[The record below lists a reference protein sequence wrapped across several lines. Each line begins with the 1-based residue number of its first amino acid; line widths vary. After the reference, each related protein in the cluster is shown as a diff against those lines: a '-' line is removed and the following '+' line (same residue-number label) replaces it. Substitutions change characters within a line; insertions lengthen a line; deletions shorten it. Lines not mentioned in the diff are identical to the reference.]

1 MTKATAPRG
10 RSDYTI
16 GKRMMR
22 VLIAAALFVVV
33 VFGVRVLSSHFA
45 ATHRHPYIFQGLV
58 GPRERTIVR
67 PLTPASWRKYDRS
80 GASSLAILL
89 TDTTSAWLGLARGLA
104 TIGVPFT
111 ITTDWHRALAHK
123 VVWVYPRISG
133 AVLNAE
139 ALRAIGKLPRTGGT
153 LIASEIVGGGLEEVF
168 GFDSVFPSRRREDL
182 RFGQPASTRF
192 GLTDDFDKAIRI
204 GATTATGSQES
215 FSLGSYG
222 YRATSGQALATFED
236 GTAGLVHRPVGA
248 GHAYAFGVDLG
259 ALLRLGYDNREEG
272 RFARSYANGYEPTL
286 DVLLRIAR
294 AIYTEGEPDAVTIG
308 TVPDGRAISVIL
320 THDIDFAKDWP
331 NAISF
336 ALFEKAKGI
345 RATYFV
351 QTKYLRDYNDEIFF
365 DSTATRY
372 VASLASMGMEI
383 GSHTVAHSRQF
394 ASMPMGDGAET
405 YPAYQPFVADKLH
418 TLNATV
424 LGEIRVSKFLLEH
437 ATRIPIL
444 SFRPGYLSNPF
455 GLPEAL
461 EGARYR
467 YSSSTTANNSLTH
480 LPFRLS
486 YNRSSQGESSIFEF
500 PVTVEDEAQPPMN
513 ERLDAA
519 LLLAKRIAVYGGIYV
534 LLTHPNVTAEKLEFE
549 RQLVSQLSGTAWFG
563 SLDQFGAWWAARD
576 SIRVQVT
583 DSADLR
589 TIGLNVPL
597 PLDGL
602 SLTVPA
608 GWTLITPTDA
618 NAVQTGQVI
627 VIRHARGELLFNFR
641 KR

>member
-1 MTKATAPRG
+1 MTDATPRVG
-10 RSDYTI
+10 TEYSI
-16 GKRMMR
+16 SER
-22 VLIAAALFVVV
+22 VTPLVIAAAIIVAVI
-33 VFGVRVLSSHFA
+33 FGARGLSARFG
-45 ATHRHPYIFQGLV
+45 ATHRHPYIFPGLE
-58 GPRERTIVR
+58 GPREKSVVR
-67 PLTPASWRKYDRS
+67 SLTPASWRTYDRA

-111 ITTDWHRALAHK
+111 ITTDWHKAVSHK

-133 AVLNAE
+133 AVLDEE
-139 ALRAIGKLPRTGGT
+139 ALRAIGAVPRTGGT
-153 LIASEIVGGGLEEVF
+153 LIANEIVGGGLEEVF
-168 GFDSVFPSRRREDL
+168 GFDSVLPSRQRENL
-182 RFGQPASTRF
+182 RFGAAASGRF
-192 GLTDDFDKAIRI
+192 GLADDFDKTIRI
-204 GATTATGSQES
+204 GATAATGSQMS
-215 FSLGSYG
+215 YSLGSYG
-222 YRATSGQALATFED
+222 YRATSAETLATFED
-236 GTAGLVHRPVGA
+236 GTPGLLHRPVGM
-248 GHAYAFGVDLG
+248 GHAYAFGVDVG

-294 AIYTEGEPDAVTIG
+294 SIYTEGEPDAVTIG

-331 NAISF
+331 NAITY
-336 ALFEKAKGI
+336 AQFEKSKGI

-365 DSTATRY
+365 DSSATRY

-394 ASMPMGDGAET
+394 ASMPMGDGSEA
-405 YPAYQPFVADKLH
+405 YPAYQPFVQDKLT
-418 TLNATV
+418 TLSATV
-424 LGEIRVSKFLLEH
+424 LGEIRVSKFLLER
-437 ATRIPIL
+437 ATRIPIV
-444 SFRPGYLSNPF
+444 SFRPGYLSDPF

-461 EGARYR
+461 EATNYR

-519 LLLAKRIAVYGGIYV
+519 LLLAKRIAAYGGIYV

-549 RQLVSQLSGTAWFG
+549 RKLVSELSGTAWFG
-563 SLDQFGAWWAARD
+563 SLDQFGPWWAARD
-576 SIRVQVT
+576 GLRIQVT
-583 DSADLR
+583 DSADVR
-589 TIGLNVPL
+589 TISLNVPI

-608 GWTLITPTDA
+608 GWTLTAPADTEVA
-618 NAVQTGQVI
+618 QAGQVV
-627 VIRHARGELLFNFR
+627 VIRHARGELQLKFR
-641 KR
+641 KN

>member
-1 MTKATAPRG
+1 MKADASPRVG
-10 RSDYTI
+10 SEYSMGERV
-16 GKRMMR
+16 MP
-22 VLIAAALFVVV
+22 VLIAAALFVSVM
-33 VFGVRVLSSHFA
+33 FAARGLSSRFA
-45 ATHRHPYIFQGLV
+45 AMHRHPYIFPGLV
-58 GPRERTIVR
+58 GPPERTVVR
-67 PLTPASWRKYDRS
+67 PLTVASWRNYDRA
-80 GASSLAILL
+80 GASNLAILL

-111 ITTDWHRALAHK
+111 ITTDWHKAMTHK

-133 AVLNAE
+133 AVLSEE
-139 ALRAIGKLPRTGGT
+139 ALRAVGALPRMGGT
-153 LIASEIVGGGLEEVF
+153 LIASEILGGGLEEVF
-168 GFDSVFPSRRREDL
+168 GFDRVLPSRKREEL
-182 RFGQPASTRF
+182 RFSASASKHF
-192 GLTDDFDKAIRI
+192 GLTDDFDKTIRI
-204 GATTATGSQES
+204 GATAATAAQAS

-222 YRATSGQALATFED
+222 YRPTSGESFGTFED
-236 GTAGLVHRPVGA
+236 GTAGLLHRRVGA

-294 AIYTEGEPDAVTIG
+294 AIYTEGEPDAITIG
-308 TVPDGRAISVIL
+308 TVPDGRALSVIL

-331 NAISF
+331 NAMTY
-336 ALFEKAKGI
+336 ARFEKSKGI
-345 RATYFV
+345 RGTYFV

-365 DSTATRY
+365 DSTANRY
-372 VASLASMGMEI
+372 VDSLSSMGMEI

-405 YPAYQPFVADKLH
+405 YPSYQPFVQDKLH
-418 TLNATV
+418 TLDATV

-437 ATRIPIL
+437 ATGIPIV
-444 SFRPGYLSNPF
+444 SFRPGYLSDPF

-461 EGARYR
+461 EATSYR
-467 YSSSTTANNSLTH
+467 YSSSATANNSLTH

-486 YNRSSQGESSIFEF
+486 YNRSSEGESSIFEF

-519 LLLAKRIAVYGGIYV
+519 LALAKRIATYGGVYV

-549 RQLVSQLSGTAWFG
+549 RQLVSELSGRAWFG
-563 SLDQFGAWWAARD
+563 SLDQFGSWWAARD
-576 SIRVQVT
+576 AIRIQVT
-583 DSADLR
+583 DSADVR
-589 TIGLNVPL
+589 TIALSVPV

-602 SLTVPA
+602 SFTVPA
-608 GWTLITPTDA
+608 GWTLTSPADPEI
-618 NAVQTGQVI
+618 VQTGQEI
-627 VIRHARGELLFNFR
+627 TIQHARGELLFNFR
-641 KR
+641 KN

>member
-1 MTKATAPRG
+1 
-10 RSDYTI
+10 
-16 GKRMMR
+16 
-22 VLIAAALFVVV
+22 
-33 VFGVRVLSSHFA
+33 
-45 ATHRHPYIFQGLV
+45 
-58 GPRERTIVR
+58 
-67 PLTPASWRKYDRS
+67 
-80 GASSLAILL
+80 
-89 TDTTSAWLGLARGLA
+89 

-111 ITTDWHRALAHK
+111 ITTDWHSAVTHK

-133 AVLNAE
+133 AVLNGD
-139 ALRAIGKLPRTGGT
+139 ALRAIGALPRTGGT

-168 GFDSVFPSRRREDL
+168 GFDSVRPSRRRENL
-182 RFGQPASTRF
+182 RFSAPASTLF
-192 GLTDDFDKAIRI
+192 GLTDDFDKTIRI
-204 GATTATGSQES
+204 GATMATGSQES

-222 YRATSGQALATFED
+222 YRATTGQTLATFED
-236 GTAGLVHRPVGA
+236 GTAGLLHRAVGA

-294 AIYTEGEPDAVTIG
+294 AIYAEGEPDAVTIG

-331 NAISF
+331 NAISY
-336 ALFEKAKGI
+336 AQFEKSKGI

-365 DSTATRY
+365 DSSATRY

-405 YPAYQPFVADKLH
+405 YPSYQPFVQDKLQ
-418 TLNATV
+418 TLDATV

-437 ATRIPIL
+437 ATGIPIV
-444 SFRPGYLSNPF
+444 SFRPGYLSDPF

-461 EGARYR
+461 EATRYR
-467 YSSSTTANNSLTH
+467 FSSSATANNSLTH

-486 YNRSSQGESSIFEF
+486 YDRSSQGESSIFEF

-519 LLLAKRIAVYGGIYV
+519 LLLARRIATYGGIYV

-549 RQLVSQLSGTAWFG
+549 RQLVGELSGTAWFG
-563 SLDQFGAWWAARD
+563 SLDQFGSWWAARD
-576 SIRVQVT
+576 TIRIQAT

-589 TIGLNVPL
+589 TIGLNIPV

-608 GWTLITPTDA
+608 DWTLITPSDA
-618 NAVQTGQVI
+618 NVVQRGRVV
-627 VIRHARGELLFNFR
+627 VIRHARDELVLKFR
-641 KR
+641 KS